1 MHTVSP
7 NPKHATPPQA
17 STPKKKRAAA
27 AQGSSTQV
35 VSLEELFK
43 GSPNALAASP
53 GLKARGIHAASAPT
67 LKNAGA
73 KVRTGEPEP

>member
-1 MHTVSP
+1 M
-7 NPKHATPPQA
+7 
-17 STPKKKRAAA
+17 
-27 AQGSSTQV
+27 

-73 KVRTGEPEP
+73 KVRVPRVRARVTVRPTLKNAGAKVRTGEP